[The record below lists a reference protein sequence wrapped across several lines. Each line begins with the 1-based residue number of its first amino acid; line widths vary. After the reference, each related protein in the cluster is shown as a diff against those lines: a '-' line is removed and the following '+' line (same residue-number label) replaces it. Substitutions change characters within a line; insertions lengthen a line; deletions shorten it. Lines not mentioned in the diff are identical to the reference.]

1 MEYLNLNRASRLLAD
16 LTGNP
21 SATDDVQAIIEA
33 GAQGEIPIYWR
44 NAAQVWTRLSDFKG
58 DLKGTDSAARHLQLE
73 PHTVAKLETDTN
85 ATVLS
90 FALTGQDVDTLT
102 KLFGDIIDV
111 DGNLL
116 GYRHTIG
123 DEVVT
128 ITRDQLRVRTD
139 DLKAYA
145 ATLSPDEVVVAP
157 AHAPATVNQ
166 VQAIEH
172 TLPDPERRLARLRA
186 IGGSAKYK
194 NSQWKFSKFNELV
207 AIEKGEGRKRFD
219 THTIRDDLKEAAQAE
234 RDVKK
239 SGPFDA
245 LLKD

>member
-166 VQAIEH
+166 VKKAVPISKVQDDAIIAELKSQGYDPLE
-172 TLPDPERRLARLRA
+172 LPKNPPGKPGIPAKLKKSLLGIYPFTTISIFDHALERLAKNGD
-186 IGGSAKYK
+186 IQYK
-194 NSQWKFSKFNELV
+194 K
-207 AIEKGEGRKRFD
+207 
-219 THTIRDDLKEAAQAE
+219 
-234 RDVKK
+234 
-239 SGPFDA
+239 
-245 LLKD
+245 